1 MLRFSNLLIATTFLA
16 IALLAVPGQGWA
28 GLPEGVTVKLLAEY
42 PTKVSGL
49 EKILFRKIT
58 LKPGATW
65 TFTVPAQSVCQAT
78 KGELEV
84 VNQTSGK
91 TIIRK
96 VGDRWATTPGVKVTL
111 SNKGTEDH
119 EHLFYTLVIKK

>member
-1 MLRFSNLLIATTFLA
+1 MLRFSSLLVTTTFLA

-28 GLPEGVTVKLLAEY
+28 QPPEGVTIKLIAEY

-49 EKILFRKIT
+49 EKILFRKMS
-58 LKPGATW
+58 LKPGAAW
-65 TFTVPAQSVCQAT
+65 TLTVPAQSVCQAT

-91 TIIRK
+91 TIILK
-96 VGDRWATTPGVKVTL
+96 VGDRWTTTPGDKVTL

-119 EHLFYTLVIKK
+119 EHLFYTLVNKK